1 MRGFVDLQVNGYA
14 GVDFNSPIPLRAE
27 QVVAMC
33 QRLKSD
39 GVSQILATVITAPLD
54 AMIARI
60 SRISALIDQIPEV
73 ADRVAGIHVEGP
85 FISPVEGFVGAHP
98 RDSVR
103 KANLSDANRLLDAGG
118 EHVRLVTLAPEMDE
132 GAGLTRSLT
141 DGGIVVAAGHS
152 DASLDQLKESIDS
165 GLQLFTHLGNGCPG
179 WLHRHDNIVQR
190 VLSLSD
196 RLSVSFIADGHHV
209 PTFALANYLRRV
221 PQENAIV
228 VTDAISA
235 AGLPPGRYEL
245 SDQIVEVDPDRAAW
259 AAGRKHFA
267 GCATTMPEMVDILKT
282 RIQATDSQI
291 ERWTITNPERLMG
304 SSSS

>member
-14 GVDFNSPIPLRAE
+14 GVDFNSPIPLTDK

-33 QRLKSD
+33 ERLTGD
-39 GVSQILATVITAPLD
+39 GVSRILATVITAPLD
-54 AMIARI
+54 AMIARV
-60 SRISALIDQIPEV
+60 SRLATLIDQVPEA
-73 ADRVAGIHVEGP
+73 ADRIAGIHVEGP
-85 FISPVEGFVGAHP
+85 FISPVDGFVGAHP
-98 RDSVR
+98 RDSVCQ
-103 KANLSDANRLLDAGG
+103 ANLDDANRLLDAGG
-118 EHVRLVTLAPEMDE
+118 PHVRLVTLAPEMDE
-132 GAGLTRSLT
+132 GAKVTRSLT
-141 DGGIVVAAGHS
+141 DRGIVVAAGHS
-152 DASLDQLKESIDS
+152 DASMDQLNESIDS

-179 WLHRHDNIVQR
+179 RLHRHDNIVQR

-196 RLSVSFIADGHHV
+196 KLSVSFIADGHHV
-209 PTFALANYLRRV
+209 PMFALANYLRLV
-221 PQENAIV
+221 PEQNAIV

-267 GCATTMPEMVDILKT
+267 GCATTMTEMVDILRQ

-291 ERWTITNPERLMG
+291 EQWTIANPARLLG
-304 SSSS
+304 ST